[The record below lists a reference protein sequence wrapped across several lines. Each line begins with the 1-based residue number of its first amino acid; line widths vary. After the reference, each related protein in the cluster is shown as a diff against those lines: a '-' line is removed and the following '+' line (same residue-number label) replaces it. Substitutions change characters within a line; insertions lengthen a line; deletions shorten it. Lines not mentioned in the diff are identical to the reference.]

1 MSAAIYFVVTGN
13 PVGKGR
19 PRATSRGG
27 FVRMYTDAKTLGFE
41 AAVADEASTSMR
53 GFEVFETPMQ
63 MQLSAY
69 YPIPK
74 SWSKKKRQ
82 MAIDGEIYPNVKP
95 DLDNVLKAV
104 LDALNGVVYVDD
116 SQVINLVATKRYST
130 DPRVEVYVHEVLK

>member
-1 MSAAIYFVVTGN
+1 MSASVYFVVYGT
-13 PVGKGR
+13 PIGKGR

-41 AAVADEASTSMR
+41 AAVADEARIAMKEWEP
-53 GFEVFETPMQ
+53 FDTPMQ
-63 MQLSAY
+63 LQLSAY

-82 MAIDGEIYPNVKP
+82 QAIDGDLHPHVKP

-104 LDALNGVVYVDD
+104 LDAINGVVYVDD
-116 SQVINLVATKRYST
+116 SQVINMVATKRYST
-130 DPRVEVYVHEVLK
+130 DARIEVYLHEVLK